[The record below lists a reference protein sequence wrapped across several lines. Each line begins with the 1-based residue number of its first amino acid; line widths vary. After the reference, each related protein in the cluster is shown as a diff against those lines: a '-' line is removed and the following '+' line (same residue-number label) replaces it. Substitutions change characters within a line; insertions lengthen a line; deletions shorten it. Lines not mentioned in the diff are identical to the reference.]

1 LERSESDYP
10 KRWKGLGRVNLSFI
24 DWLIVL
30 AALGG
35 MIYSV
40 SMTKGLMKSVTDFL
54 SAGRTAGRYVLSI
67 SSGVAGLGA
76 ISIVMFLEMGYVAGF
91 SLSWWGLSQ
100 GIIILAITMS
110 GWVIYRFRSTR
121 SLTLAQFFEKR
132 YSRNFRIFA
141 GIVAFFAGIINFGIF
156 PAVGAQFFINYCGLP
171 DSFMG
176 IPVYP
181 LVMILLL
188 GVALYFV
195 YTGGQIAVIIA
206 DFFQGVFVTFVLF
219 AIALYLFFTIGWDQ
233 VSESL
238 EQTPIA
244 LAREQLADLRAED
257 SFQQLSDAEQ
267 NKKIFEIN
275 EKYENSS
282 RINPFKTSHVEDFN
296 FWYFLIGIIGV
307 MYGTLGW
314 QGSQG
319 YNSSAKSAHEA
330 KMGSVLAGFRGLP
343 QGLFMFIVP
352 VLIYVLMNHPDY
364 QSVADSV
371 TSSLDS
377 LSTDT
382 LKSQMRAPFVL
393 SEILPVG
400 LLGAFAAL
408 MLAAFIS
415 THDTYLHSWG
425 SIFIQDVVMPFRDK
439 PFDKDTHLK
448 VLRYSIFGVAV
459 FIFLFSLLFSQ
470 SQKIALYFAVTA
482 AIFSG
487 GCGAVIIGGLYWDRG
502 TTAAAW
508 TAMIVGAVI
517 GVGGTLVKQVSGAW
531 LADLS
536 SFATIKTI
544 VLFLQDINGQEYWGI
559 GMAASSLSYVSVSL
573 LGPGTRINMDKL
585 LNRGKYSIQGEVKV
599 VNQEPDFGWKIFGMG
614 KEFTKTDKLI
624 YIVNYVWTG
633 MWTLVF
639 IFGTVYNLSNPVSNS
654 SWMTYWKYYIYIN
667 IAVCSVIIVWFTLG
681 GISDLRHMI
690 KSLKTEN
697 RDHGDD
703 GWVDRVGEE
712 E

>member
-1 LERSESDYP
+1 M
-10 KRWKGLGRVNLSFI
+10 NLSFI
-24 DWLIVL
+24 DWLIV
-30 AALGG
+30 AIALGC

-40 SMTKGLMKSVTDFL
+40 RMTKGLMKSVTDFL
-54 SAGRTAGRYVLSI
+54 SAGRTAGRYVLSV

-121 SLTLAQFFEKR
+121 CLTLAQFFEKR

-141 GIVAFFAGIINFGIF
+141 GIVAFTAGIINFGIF

-171 DSFMG
+171 ESFMG
-176 IPVYP
+176 IPMYP
-181 LVMILLL
+181 LVMFVLLST
-188 GVALYFV
+188 ALYFV

-206 DFFQGVFVTFVLF
+206 DFFQGIFVTIVLF
-219 AIALYLFFTIGWDQ
+219 IVTMYLFFTIGWEQ

-238 EQTPIA
+238 EQTPIK
-244 LAREQLADLRAED
+244 LAREEVQSLQQES
-257 SFQQLSDAEQ
+257 SFQMLPQT
-267 NKKIFEIN
+267 KKDTKVAEIN

-282 RINPFKTSHVEDFN
+282 RINPFKTSQVEDFN
-296 FWYFLIGIIGV
+296 FWYYLIGIIGI

-343 QGLFMFIVP
+343 QGLFMFLVP
-352 VLIYVLMNHPDY
+352 VLVYVLMNHPDY
-364 QSVADSV
+364 QAVADAV
-371 TSSLDS
+371 NSSLDKI
-377 LSTDT
+377 STDT
-382 LKSQMRAPFVL
+382 LRTQLRAPFVL

-425 SIFIQDVVMPFRDK
+425 SIFIQDVIMPFRDK
-439 PFDKDTHLK
+439 PFDKDTHLR

-470 SQKIALYFAVTA
+470 NQKIALYFALTA

-487 GCGAVIIGGLYWDRG
+487 GCGAVIIGGLYWERG

-508 TAMIVGAVI
+508 TAMIIGAFI
-517 GVGGTLVKQVSGAW
+517 GVGGTLVKQVSVDW
-531 LADLS
+531 LSDVS
-536 SFATIKTI
+536 SLVTIKTI
-544 VLFLQDINGQEYWGI
+544 ILYLRGINGQEYWGI
-559 GMAASSLSYVSVSL
+559 GMASSSISYILVSL
-573 LGPGTRINMDKL
+573 VGNRSSIDMDKL
-585 LNRGKYSIQGEVKV
+585 LNRGKYSIKGEMAV
-599 VNQEPDFGWKIFGMG
+599 VNKEPELGWKIFGMG
-614 KEFTKTDKLI
+614 AEFTKSDKLI
-624 YIVNYVWTG
+624 YILNYVWTG
-633 MWTLVF
+633 MWTLIF
-639 IFGTVYNLSNPVSNS
+639 IIGTVYNLSNPVMDS
-654 SWMTYWKYYIYIN
+654 SWMKYWEYYIYLNMVVSI
-667 IAVCSVIIVWFTLG
+667 IIIVWFTVG
-681 GISDLRHMI
+681 GISDLKQMI
-690 KSLKTEN
+690 SSLQSDH

-703 GWVDRVGEE
+703 GWVHRNS
-712 E
+712 

>member
-1 LERSESDYP
+1 MEWSKDYHP

-24 DWLIVL
+24 DWLIVALVL
-30 AALGG
+30 AG

-54 SAGRTAGRYVLSI
+54 SAGRTAGRYVLSV

-76 ISIVMFLEMGYVAGF
+76 ISIVMFMEMGFVAGF
-91 SLSWWGLSQ
+91 ALSWWGLSQ

-110 GWVIYRFRSTR
+110 GWVIYRFRMTR

-171 DSFMG
+171 ESFLG
-176 IPVYP
+176 IPMYP

-206 DFFQGVFVTFVLF
+206 DFFQGVFVTLVLF
-219 AIALYLFFTIGWDQ
+219 GIALFLFFNVSWDQ
-233 VSESL
+233 VTESL
-238 EQTPIA
+238 EQTPLK
-244 LAREQLADLRAED
+244 LAREEIADLRLED
-257 SFQQLSDAEQ
+257 SFQDLTEDEQ
-267 NKKIFEIN
+267 NKKIFDIN
-275 EKYENSS
+275 NKYENSS

-343 QGLFMFIVP
+343 QGLFMFLVP
-352 VLIYVLMNHPDY
+352 VLVYVFMNHPDY

-371 TSSLDS
+371 NSSLAG

-382 LKSQMRAPFVL
+382 LRSQMRAPFVL
-393 SEILPVG
+393 SEVLPVG

-425 SIFIQDVVMPFRDK
+425 SIFIQDVIMPFREK
-439 PFDKDTHLK
+439 PFDKDTHIK
-448 VLRYSIFGVAV
+448 VLRYSIFGVAI

-508 TAMIVGAVI
+508 TAMVVGAVI
-517 GVGGTLVKQVSGAW
+517 GVGGTLVKQVSSDW
-531 LADLS
+531 LAEPASYQTMKSIL
-536 SFATIKTI
+536 
-544 VLFLQDINGQEYWGI
+544 LFLQNINGQEYWGI
-559 GMAASSLSYVSVSL
+559 GMAASSLSYVTVSL
-573 LGPGTRINMDKL
+573 AGPEKRMNMDKL
-585 LNRGKYSIQGEVKV
+585 LNRGKYSIDGEVKV
-599 VNQEPDFGWKIFGMG
+599 VNAEPDLGWKIFGMG

-624 YIVNYVWTG
+624 YIVNYAWTG
-633 MWTLVF
+633 MWTIVF
-639 IFGTVYNLSNPVSNS
+639 IVGTIYNLSNPVSNS
-654 SWMTYWKYYIYIN
+654 SWMAYWKYYIYIN
-667 IAVCSVIIVWFTLG
+667 IVVCAVIIVWFTLG
-681 GISDLRHMI
+681 GFSDLRQMI
-690 KSLKTEN
+690 KSLKSER

-703 GWVDRVGEE
+703 GWVDNMEE
-712 E
+712 EE

>member
-1 LERSESDYP
+1 M
-10 KRWKGLGRVNLSFI
+10 NLTFI
-24 DWLIVL
+24 DWLIVTLVL
-30 AALGG
+30 AG

-54 SAGRTAGRYVLSI
+54 SAGRTAGRYVLSV

-76 ISIVMFLEMGYVAGF
+76 ISIVMFMEMGFVAGF
-91 SLSWWGLSQ
+91 ALSWWGLSQ

-110 GWVIYRFRSTR
+110 GWVIYRFRMTR

-171 DSFMG
+171 ESFLG
-176 IPVYP
+176 IPMYP

-188 GVALYFV
+188 SIALYFV

-206 DFFQGVFVTFVLF
+206 DFFQGVFVTVVLF
-219 AIALYLFFTIGWDQ
+219 GIALFLFFSVSWNQ
-233 VSESL
+233 VTESL
-238 EQTPIA
+238 EQTPLK
-244 LAREQLADLRAED
+244 LAREEIADLRLED
-257 SFQQLSDAEQ
+257 SFQDLTEDEQ
-267 NKKIFEIN
+267 NKKIFDIN
-275 EKYENSS
+275 NKYENSS

-343 QGLFMFIVP
+343 QGLFMFLVP
-352 VLIYVLMNHPDY
+352 VLVYVFMNHPDY

-371 TSSLDS
+371 NSSLAG

-382 LKSQMRAPFVL
+382 LRSQMRAPFVL
-393 SEILPVG
+393 SEVLPVG

-425 SIFIQDVVMPFRDK
+425 SIFIQDVIMPFRDK
-439 PFDKDTHLK
+439 PFDKDTHIK

-508 TAMIVGAVI
+508 TAMVVGAVI
-517 GVGGTLVKQVSGAW
+517 GVGGTLVKQISSEW
-531 LADLS
+531 LADPASYQTMKSVL
-536 SFATIKTI
+536 
-544 VLFLQDINGQEYWGI
+544 LFLQSINGQEYWGI
-559 GMAASSLSYVSVSL
+559 GMAASSLSYVTISL
-573 LGPGTRINMDKL
+573 VGPEKKMNMDKL
-585 LNRGKYSIQGEVKV
+585 LNRGKYSIEGEVTV
-599 VNQEPDFGWKIFGMG
+599 VNVEPDFGWKIFGMG

-624 YIVNYVWTG
+624 YIVNYAWTG
-633 MWTLVF
+633 MWTIVF
-639 IFGTVYNLSNPVSNS
+639 IIGTIYNLSNPVSNS
-654 SWMTYWKYYIYIN
+654 SWMAYWKYYIYIN
-667 IAVCSVIIVWFTLG
+667 IVVCAVIIVWFTLG
-681 GISDLRHMI
+681 GFSDLRHMI
-690 KSLKTEN
+690 KSLKSED

-703 GWVDRVGEE
+703 GWVGNPEE
-712 E
+712 EE

>member
-1 LERSESDYP
+1 M
-10 KRWKGLGRVNLSFI
+10 NLTLI
-24 DWLIVL
+24 DWLIVAL
-30 AALGG
+30 VLGG

-40 SMTKGLMKSVTDFL
+40 RMTKGLMKSVTDFL
-54 SAGRTAGRYVLSI
+54 SAGRTAGRYVLSV

-76 ISIVMFLEMGYVAGF
+76 ISIVMFMEMGFVAGF
-91 SLSWWGLSQ
+91 ALSWWGLSQ

-110 GWVIYRFRSTR
+110 GWVIYRFRMTR

-141 GIVAFFAGIINFGIF
+141 GIVAFFAGILNFGIF

-171 DSFMG
+171 ESFLG
-176 IPVYP
+176 IPMYP

-206 DFFQGVFVTFVLF
+206 DFFQGVFVTIVLF
-219 AIALYLFFTIGWDQ
+219 GIALFLFFSISWDQ

-238 EQTPIA
+238 EQTPLK
-244 LAREQLADLRAED
+244 LARQEIADLKVED
-257 SFQQLSDAEQ
+257 SFRQLSEDEQ
-267 NKKIFEIN
+267 NKKIFYIN
-275 EKYENSS
+275 NKYENSS

-343 QGLFMFIVP
+343 QGLFMFLVP
-352 VLIYVLMNHPDY
+352 VLVYVFMNHPDY
-364 QSVADSV
+364 QAVADSV
-371 TSSLDS
+371 NSSMS
-377 LSTDT
+377 GLSTDT
-382 LKSQMRAPFVL
+382 LRSQMRAPFVL
-393 SEILPVG
+393 SEVLPVG

-425 SIFIQDVVMPFRDK
+425 SIFIQDVIMPFRDK
-439 PFDKDTHLK
+439 PFDKDTHIK

-517 GVGGTLVKQVSGAW
+517 GVGGTLVKQISSFW
-531 LADLS
+531 LADPASYQAMKSVL
-536 SFATIKTI
+536 
-544 VLFLQDINGQEYWGI
+544 LFLQGINGQEYWGI
-559 GMAASSLSYVSVSL
+559 GMAASSLSYVTVSMA
-573 LGPGTRINMDKL
+573 GPGQRMNMDKL
-585 LNRGKYSIQGEVKV
+585 LNRGKYGIEGEVKV
-599 VNQEPDFGWKIFGMG
+599 VNVEPEFGWKIFGMG

-624 YIVNYVWTG
+624 YIVNYAWTG

-639 IFGTVYNLSNPVSNS
+639 IIGTIYNLSNPVGNS
-654 SWMTYWKYYIYIN
+654 SWMAYWKYYIYIN
-667 IAVCSVIIVWFTLG
+667 IVVCAVIIVWFTIG
-681 GISDLRHMI
+681 GFSDLRHMI
-690 KSLKTEN
+690 KSLKSED

-703 GWVDRVGEE
+703 GWVGSHEE
-712 E
+712 VE

>member
-1 LERSESDYP
+1 M
-10 KRWKGLGRVNLSFI
+10 NLTLI
-24 DWLIVL
+24 DWLIVAL
-30 AALGG
+30 VLGG

-40 SMTKGLMKSVTDFL
+40 RMTKGLMKSVTDFL
-54 SAGRTAGRYVLSI
+54 SAGRTAGRYVLSV

-76 ISIVMFLEMGYVAGF
+76 ISIVMFMEMGFVAGF
-91 SLSWWGLSQ
+91 ALSWWGLSQ

-110 GWVIYRFRSTR
+110 GWVIYRFRMTR

-141 GIVAFFAGIINFGIF
+141 GIVAFFAGILNFGIF

-171 DSFMG
+171 ETFLG
-176 IPVYP
+176 IPMYP
-181 LVMILLL
+181 LIMILLL

-206 DFFQGVFVTFVLF
+206 DFFQGVFVTIVLF
-219 AIALYLFFTIGWDQ
+219 GIALFLFFSISWDQ

-238 EQTPIA
+238 EQTPLK
-244 LAREQLADLRAED
+244 LARQEIADLKVED
-257 SFQQLSDAEQ
+257 SFRQLSEEEQ
-267 NKKIFEIN
+267 NKKIFDIN
-275 EKYENSS
+275 NKYENSS

-343 QGLFMFIVP
+343 QGLFMFLVP
-352 VLIYVLMNHPDY
+352 VLVYVFMNHPDY
-364 QSVADSV
+364 QAVADSV
-371 TSSLDS
+371 NSSMS
-377 LSTDT
+377 GLSTDT
-382 LKSQMRAPFVL
+382 LRSQMRAPFVL
-393 SEILPVG
+393 SEVLPVG

-425 SIFIQDVVMPFRDK
+425 SIFIQDVIMPFREK
-439 PFDKDTHLK
+439 PFDKDTHIK

-517 GVGGTLVKQVSGAW
+517 GVGGTLVKQISSVW
-531 LADLS
+531 LADPASYQAMKSVL
-536 SFATIKTI
+536 
-544 VLFLQDINGQEYWGI
+544 LFLQGINGQEYWGI
-559 GMAASSLSYVSVSL
+559 GMAASSLSYVTVSMA
-573 LGPGTRINMDKL
+573 GPGQRMNMDKL
-585 LNRGKYSIQGEVKV
+585 LNRGKYGIEGEVKV
-599 VNQEPDFGWKIFGMG
+599 VNVEPEFGWKIFGMG

-624 YIVNYVWTG
+624 YIVNYAWTG

-639 IFGTVYNLSNPVSNS
+639 IIGTIYNLSNPVGNS
-654 SWMTYWKYYIYIN
+654 SWMAYWKYYIYIN
-667 IAVCSVIIVWFTLG
+667 IVVCAVIIVWFTLG
-681 GISDLRHMI
+681 GFSDLRHMI
-690 KSLKTEN
+690 KSLKSED

-703 GWVDRVGEE
+703 GWVGSHEE
-712 E
+712 VE

>member
-1 LERSESDYP
+1 M
-10 KRWKGLGRVNLSFI
+10 NLTFI
-24 DWLIVL
+24 DWLIVTLVL
-30 AALGG
+30 AG

-54 SAGRTAGRYVLSI
+54 SAGRTAGRYVLSV

-76 ISIVMFLEMGYVAGF
+76 ISIVMFMEMGFVAGF
-91 SLSWWGLSQ
+91 ALSWWGLSQ

-110 GWVIYRFRSTR
+110 GWVIYRFRMTR

-171 DSFMG
+171 ESFLG
-176 IPVYP
+176 IPMYP

-188 GVALYFV
+188 SIALYFV

-206 DFFQGVFVTFVLF
+206 DFFQGVFVTVVLF
-219 AIALYLFFTIGWDQ
+219 GIALFLFFSVSWNQ
-233 VSESL
+233 VTESL
-238 EQTPIA
+238 EQTPLK
-244 LAREQLADLRAED
+244 LAREEIADLRLED
-257 SFQQLSDAEQ
+257 SFQDLTEDEQ
-267 NKKIFEIN
+267 NKKIFDIN
-275 EKYENSS
+275 NKYENSS

-343 QGLFMFIVP
+343 QGLFMFLVP
-352 VLIYVLMNHPDY
+352 VLIYVFMNHPDY

-371 TSSLDS
+371 NSSLAG

-382 LKSQMRAPFVL
+382 LRSQMRAPFVL
-393 SEILPVG
+393 SEVLPVG

-425 SIFIQDVVMPFRDK
+425 SIFIQDVIMPFRDK
-439 PFDKDTHLK
+439 PFDKDTHIK

-508 TAMIVGAVI
+508 TAMVVGAVI
-517 GVGGTLVKQVSGAW
+517 GVGGTLVKQISSEW
-531 LADLS
+531 LADPASYQTMKSVL
-536 SFATIKTI
+536 
-544 VLFLQDINGQEYWGI
+544 LFLQSINGQEYWGI
-559 GMAASSLSYVSVSL
+559 GMAASSLSYVTVSL
-573 LGPGTRINMDKL
+573 VGPEKKMNMDKL
-585 LNRGKYSIQGEVKV
+585 LNRGKYSIEGEVTV
-599 VNQEPDFGWKIFGMG
+599 VNVEPDFGWKIFGMG
-614 KEFTKTDKLI
+614 KEFTKTDKII
-624 YIVNYVWTG
+624 YIVNYAWTG
-633 MWTLVF
+633 MWTIVF
-639 IFGTVYNLSNPVSNS
+639 IIGTIYNLSNPVSNS
-654 SWMTYWKYYIYIN
+654 SWMAYWKYYIYIN
-667 IAVCSVIIVWFTLG
+667 IVVCAVIIVWFTLG
-681 GISDLRHMI
+681 GFSDLRHMI
-690 KSLKTEN
+690 KSLKSED

-703 GWVDRVGEE
+703 GWVGNPEE
-712 E
+712 EE

>member
-1 LERSESDYP
+1 M
-10 KRWKGLGRVNLSFI
+10 NLSFI

-171 DSFMG
+171 DLFMG

-206 DFFQGVFVTFVLF
+206 DFFQGVFVTVVLF
-219 AIALYLFFTIGWDQ
+219 WIALYLFFTIGWDQ

-238 EQTPIA
+238 EQTPIK
-244 LAREQLADLRAED
+244 LAQEQIADLRAED
-257 SFQQLSDAEQ
+257 TFQQLSDAEQ

-343 QGLFMFIVP
+343 QGLFMFLVP

-425 SIFIQDVVMPFRDK
+425 SIFIQDVIMPFRDK

-517 GVGGTLVKQVSGAW
+517 GVGGTLVKQVSGDW
-531 LADLS
+531 LADPS
-536 SFATIKTI
+536 SFATIKSI
-544 VLFLQDINGQEYWGI
+544 ILFLQDINGQEYWGI

-573 LGPGTRINMDKL
+573 AGSGTRVDMDKL

-624 YIVNYVWTG
+624 YIVNYFWTG

>member
-1 LERSESDYP
+1 M
-10 KRWKGLGRVNLSFI
+10 NLSFI
-24 DWLIVL
+24 DWLIV
-30 AALGG
+30 AIAFAG

-40 SMTKGLMKSVTDFL
+40 SMTKGLMKSITDFL
-54 SAGRTAGRYVLSI
+54 SAGRTAGRYVLSV

-121 SLTLAQFFEKR
+121 CLTLAQFFEKR

-141 GIVAFFAGIINFGIF
+141 GIVAFAAGIINFGIF

-171 DSFMG
+171 ESFMG
-176 IPVYP
+176 MPMYP
-181 LVMILLL
+181 LVMIVLLST
-188 GVALYFV
+188 ALYFV

-206 DFFQGVFVTFVLF
+206 DFFQGIFVTIVLF
-219 AIALYLFFTIGWDQ
+219 MVTMYLFFTIGWEQ

-238 EQTPIA
+238 EQTPIK
-244 LAREQLADLRAED
+244 LAREEVQNLQQES
-257 SFQQLSDAEQ
+257 SFQMLPQTEKDTKVA
-267 NKKIFEIN
+267 EIN

-282 RINPFKTSHVEDFN
+282 RINPFKTSQVEDFN
-296 FWYFLIGIIGV
+296 FWYYLIGIIGI

-314 QGSQG
+314 QGAQG

-343 QGLFMFIVP
+343 QGMFMFLVP
-352 VLIYVLMNHPDY
+352 VLVYVLMNHPDY
-364 QSVADSV
+364 QTVADAV
-371 TSSLDS
+371 NSSLDKI
-377 LSTDT
+377 STDT
-382 LKSQMRAPFVL
+382 LRTQLRAPFVL

-425 SIFIQDVVMPFRDK
+425 SIFIQDVIMPFRGK
-439 PFDKDTHLK
+439 PFDKETHLR

-470 SQKIALYFAVTA
+470 NQKIALYFALTA

-487 GCGAVIIGGLYWDRG
+487 GCGAVIIGGLYWERG

-508 TAMIVGAVI
+508 TAMIIGAFI
-517 GVGGTLVKQVSGAW
+517 GVGGTLVKQVSVDW
-531 LADLS
+531 LSDVS
-536 SFATIKTI
+536 SLATIKTI
-544 VLFLQDINGQEYWGI
+544 LLYLRDINGQEYWGI
-559 GMAASSLSYVSVSL
+559 GMASSSISYIFVSL
-573 LGPGTRINMDKL
+573 VGNRSTIDMDKL
-585 LNRGKYSIQGEVKV
+585 LNRGKYSIKGEMAV
-599 VNQEPDFGWKIFGMG
+599 VNKEPEFGWKIFGMG
-614 KEFTKTDKLI
+614 AEFTKSDKLI
-624 YIVNYVWTG
+624 YILNYVWTG
-633 MWTLVF
+633 MWTLIF
-639 IFGTVYNLSNPVSNS
+639 IIGTVYNLSNPVSNS
-654 SWMTYWKYYIYIN
+654 SWMMYWEYYIYIN
-667 IAVCSVIIVWFTLG
+667 MVVSIIIIVWFTVG
-681 GISDLRHMI
+681 GISDLKHMI
-690 KSLKTEN
+690 SSLQSDY

-703 GWVDRVGEE
+703 GWVTNNS
-712 E
+712 

>member
-1 LERSESDYP
+1 M
-10 KRWKGLGRVNLSFI
+10 NLSFI
-24 DWLIVL
+24 DWLIV
-30 AALGG
+30 AIALGG

-54 SAGRTAGRYVLSI
+54 SAGRTAGRYVLSV
-67 SSGVAGLGA
+67 SSGIAGLGA

-121 SLTLAQFFEKR
+121 CLTLAQFFEKR

-141 GIVAFFAGIINFGIF
+141 GIVAFTAGIINFGIF

-171 DSFMG
+171 ESFMG
-176 IPVYP
+176 IPMYP
-181 LVMILLL
+181 LVMFVLLST
-188 GVALYFV
+188 ALYFV

-206 DFFQGVFVTFVLF
+206 DFFQGIFVTIVLF
-219 AIALYLFFTIGWDQ
+219 IVTMYLFFTIGWEQ

-238 EQTPIA
+238 EQTPIK
-244 LAREQLADLRAED
+244 LAREEVQSLQQES
-257 SFQQLSDAEQ
+257 SFQMLPQTEKDTKVAG
-267 NKKIFEIN
+267 IN

-282 RINPFKTSHVEDFN
+282 RINPFKTSQVEDFN
-296 FWYFLIGIIGV
+296 FWYYLIGIIGI

-343 QGLFMFIVP
+343 QGLFMFLVP
-352 VLIYVLMNHPDY
+352 VLVYVLMNHPDY
-364 QSVADSV
+364 QAVADAV
-371 TSSLDS
+371 NSSLDKI
-377 LSTDT
+377 STDT
-382 LKSQMRAPFVL
+382 LRTQLRAPFVL

-425 SIFIQDVVMPFRDK
+425 SIFIQDVIMPFRDK
-439 PFDKDTHLK
+439 PFDKDTHLR

-470 SQKIALYFAVTA
+470 NQKIALYFALTA

-487 GCGAVIIGGLYWDRG
+487 GCGAVIIGGLYWERG

-508 TAMIVGAVI
+508 TAMIIGAFI
-517 GVGGTLVKQVSGAW
+517 GVGGTLVKQVSVDW
-531 LADLS
+531 LSDVS
-536 SFATIKTI
+536 SLATIKTI
-544 VLFLQDINGQEYWGI
+544 ILYLRGINGQEYWGI
-559 GMAASSLSYVSVSL
+559 GMASSSISYIFVSL
-573 LGPGTRINMDKL
+573 IGNRSSIDMDKL
-585 LNRGKYSIQGEVKV
+585 LNRGRYSIKGEMAV
-599 VNQEPDFGWKIFGMG
+599 VNKEPEIGWKIFGMG
-614 KEFTKTDKLI
+614 AEFTKSDKLI
-624 YIVNYVWTG
+624 YILNYVWTG
-633 MWTLVF
+633 MWTLIF
-639 IFGTVYNLSNPVSNS
+639 IIGTFYNLSNPVSDS
-654 SWMTYWKYYIYIN
+654 SWMKYWEYYIYLNMVVSI
-667 IAVCSVIIVWFTLG
+667 IIIVWFTVG
-681 GISDLRHMI
+681 GISDLKQMI
-690 KSLKTEN
+690 SSLQSDH

-703 GWVDRVGEE
+703 GWVHRNS
-712 E
+712 

>member
-1 LERSESDYP
+1 MEWSKDYHP

-24 DWLIVL
+24 DWLIVALVL
-30 AALGG
+30 AG

-54 SAGRTAGRYVLSI
+54 SAGRTAGRYVLSV

-76 ISIVMFLEMGYVAGF
+76 ISIVMFMEMGFVAGF
-91 SLSWWGLSQ
+91 ALSWWGLSQ

-110 GWVIYRFRSTR
+110 GWVIYRFRMTR

-171 DSFMG
+171 ESFLG
-176 IPVYP
+176 IPMYP

-188 GVALYFV
+188 SIALYFV

-206 DFFQGVFVTFVLF
+206 DFFQGVFVTVVLF
-219 AIALYLFFTIGWDQ
+219 GIALFLFFSVSWNQ
-233 VSESL
+233 VTESL
-238 EQTPIA
+238 EQTPLK
-244 LAREQLADLRAED
+244 LAREEIADLRLED
-257 SFQQLSDAEQ
+257 SFQDLTEDEQ
-267 NKKIFEIN
+267 NKKIFDIN
-275 EKYENSS
+275 NKYENSS

-343 QGLFMFIVP
+343 QGLFMFLVP
-352 VLIYVLMNHPDY
+352 VLVYVFMNHPDY

-371 TSSLDS
+371 NSSLS
-377 LSTDT
+377 GLSTDT
-382 LKSQMRAPFVL
+382 LRSQMRAPFVL
-393 SEILPVG
+393 SEVLPVG

-425 SIFIQDVVMPFRDK
+425 SIFIQDVIMPFRDK
-439 PFDKDTHLK
+439 PFDKDTHIK

-508 TAMIVGAVI
+508 TAMVVGAVI
-517 GVGGTLVKQVSGAW
+517 GVGGTLVKQISSEW
-531 LADLS
+531 LADPASYQTMKSVL
-536 SFATIKTI
+536 
-544 VLFLQDINGQEYWGI
+544 LFLQSINGQEYWGI
-559 GMAASSLSYVSVSL
+559 GMAASSLSYVTISL
-573 LGPGTRINMDKL
+573 VGPEKKMNIDKL
-585 LNRGKYSIQGEVKV
+585 LNRGKYSIEGEVTV
-599 VNQEPDFGWKIFGMG
+599 VNVEPDFGWKIFGMG

-624 YIVNYVWTG
+624 YIVNYAWTG
-633 MWTLVF
+633 MWTIVF
-639 IFGTVYNLSNPVSNS
+639 IIGTIYNLSNPVSNS
-654 SWMTYWKYYIYIN
+654 SWMAYWKYYIYIN
-667 IAVCSVIIVWFTLG
+667 IIVCAVIIVWFTLG
-681 GISDLRHMI
+681 GFSDLRHMI
-690 KSLKTEN
+690 KSLKSED

-703 GWVDRVGEE
+703 GWVGNLEE
-712 E
+712 EE